1 MMEYWTLLD
10 KNRKPINRIVKR
22 GDTLKDTEYHLV
34 INAWIRNKKGEY
46 LISQRSPQKSHPL
59 MWETTGGSALK
70 DETSLDAAI
79 REVQEELGIRVSK
92 ENAHLVG
99 STLRYYKGC
108 PDILDVYIF
117 QEEVDVNSI
126 KFQEEEL
133 CGVQFATKEK
143 IEKLLE
149 EGKFE
154 ANAFFDRVLNGKKKV
169 YYIDFDTN
177 NAICNE
183 DFFAGS
189 ISLYPN
195 KEKGNIYYSKEVLQ
209 DVKNNE
215 FLEKYKYFI
224 EKTCRKILSQEPD
237 AEFICFHEIIQK
249 LCKDIKNIHI
259 ITRNKKEILDLL
271 NDQFQTRK
279 FIAKEVPTLPSIFQ
293 KASTLNYENLKQ
305 ELSSDKIVIQRKNGD
320 GESSTYLIEKE
331 EDLKQI
337 ENSEEIYAITAYKR
351 HIPLNATCIIGEY
364 DTLLFP
370 MSAQLISLENHKYKY
385 IGGDFL
391 AYKNLPTNIKENF
404 EKYNI
409 AIAKMVKELGYRG
422 ILGIDYILTENQQ
435 IYFMEI
441 SPGFQASSFLISQNL
456 KRYCTTTLAE
466 LHYLSL
472 TKKKI
477 GNIHLEEL
485 HQSFLNCNENQQYK
499 QYEYTKIV
507 ENGYFKDNPTSYYRK
522 IYDRSLLQEDI
533 FENINLEKL

>member
-1 MMEYWTLLD
+1 MEYWTLLD